1 MKEVVA
7 RRMLLD
13 RIVKWIGLLI
23 NTHTQ
28 GEEKMK
34 KRLLLITL
42 VCALVAACATPTAA
56 PTSAPATAAPAV
68 ATAVPKPTDAPKPT
82 DVPKPK
88 DIVFWTQ
95 FDEKNTDPKS
105 DSVIGNTY
113 LRNTMPAFNKEF
125 AGKWNWVNV
134 QKEAAKMNPELI
146 AAVQAKGDVP
156 DLFQISLDINT
167 FVTNGAAQDLT
178 DWAKAQ
184 SWFKDMDS
192 SALAACTATNGKL
205 YCIPVSVRPQVV
217 YVWKDHF
224 PNGYPKT
231 PAEFLTQAAALKAK
245 GVSALT
251 YFGSTDLDGNGI
263 TRGMTTIMF
272 SFGGRYDDG
281 KGKMLLNT
289 PENIAAIEFMR
300 EVVAKGYVTEAS
312 FAGKFQEEIPF
323 KSGTAGSFTTGMNGY
338 LFLNTLTAPNGKKY
352 AKGNQNDFLD
362 AIASGDAYLA
372 PFSAP
377 AGKTPG
383 CNLASSGL
391 IIPTGAKN
399 LEGARNYIN
408 WIMTPQQ
415 NPNFV
420 LQAVGGFPALKTA
433 LADSQ
438 FQTPYFQQAAK
449 VVAASSCRPWFGTL
463 TKPAVAQPLVMTVLY
478 KLIKEDPKAD
488 IVAALKKAEDQYNAE
503 VK

>member
-1 MKEVVA
+1 
-7 RRMLLD
+7 
-13 RIVKWIGLLI
+13 
-23 NTHTQ
+23 
-28 GEEKMK
+28 MK
-34 KRLLLITL
+34 KRLLLIAL

-56 PTSAPATAAPAV
+56 PATSA
-68 ATAVPKPTDAPKPT
+68 PKPTDAAPATSAPKPT
-82 DVPKPK
+82 DVPAATAVPTPK
-88 DIVFWTQ
+88 NIMFWSQ

-113 LRNTMPAFNKEF
+113 LRNTMPVFNKAF

-134 QKEAAKMNPELI
+134 QKEGSKMNPELI

-178 DWAKAQ
+178 AWAKSQ
-184 SWFKDMDS
+184 SWYKDMDS
-192 SALAACTATNGKL
+192 GALAACTATDGKL

-231 PAEFLTQAAALKAK
+231 PAELLTQAAALKAK
-245 GVSALT
+245 GISALT
-251 YFGSTDLDGNGI
+251 YFGSNDLDGNGI

-272 SFGGRYDDG
+272 SFGGKYDDG

-300 EVVAKGYVTEAS
+300 EMVAKGYVTEDS
-312 FAGKFQEEIPF
+312 YVGKYQEEITF
-323 KSGTAGSFTTGMNGY
+323 KNSTAGSFPTGMNAY

-362 AIASGDAYLA
+362 ALAAGDAYLA
-372 PFSAP
+372 PFPAP
-377 AGKTPG
+377 AGKTPS

-399 LEGARNYIN
+399 SEGAKEYIN
-408 WIMTPQQ
+408 WLMTPAQ

-420 LQAVGGFPALKTA
+420 MQAVGGFPALKTA
-433 LADSQ
+433 LTDQQ

-463 TKPAVAQPLVMTVLY
+463 TKPAVAQPIVMTVLY
-478 KLIKEDPKAD
+478 KLIKQDPKAD

>member
-1 MKEVVA
+1 MTGPNRLIKLMGIA
-7 RRMLLD
+7 LSAML
-13 RIVKWIGLLI
+13 VS
-23 NTHTQ
+23 
-28 GEEKMK
+28 
-34 KRLLLITL
+34 
-42 VCALVAACATPTAA
+42 ACAGAAPAAPTAA
-56 PTSAPATAAPAV
+56 PAPPTAAPQATAAPAK
-68 ATAVPKPTDAPKPT
+68 AK
-82 DVPKPK
+82 DV
-88 DIVFWTQ
+88 VFWSQ
-95 FDEKNTDPKS
+95 FDEKNTDPKN
-105 DSVIGNTY
+105 DARVGNEY
-113 LRNTMPAFNKEF
+113 LRAAMPVFNKAF

-134 QKEAAKMNPELI
+134 QKEGGKMNPELI

-178 DWAKAQ
+178 AWASAQ
-184 SWFKDMDS
+184 GWYKDLDP
-192 SALAACTATNGKL
+192 SALAACTATDGKL

-231 PAEFLTQAAALKAK
+231 PAEMLTQAAALKAK

-300 EVVAKGYVTEAS
+300 EMVSKGYVTESS
-312 FAGKFQEEIPF
+312 FAGKYQEEIAF
-323 KSGTAGSFTTGMNGY
+323 KNGTAGSFTTGMNGY
-338 LFLNTLTAPNGKKY
+338 LFLNTLQAPNGTKY
-352 AKGNQNDFLD
+352 AKGDQNDFLD
-362 AIASGDAYLA
+362 ALAKGDAYLA
-372 PFSAP
+372 PFPAP
-377 AGKTPG
+377 VGKTPG
-383 CNLASSGL
+383 CNLAASGL
-391 IIPTGAKN
+391 IIPVGAKN
-399 LEGARNYIN
+399 LDGAREYIN

-415 NPNFV
+415 NPKFV
-420 LQAVGGFPALKTA
+420 MEAVGGFPALRTSLTDA
-433 LADSQ
+433 S
-438 FQTPYFQQAAK
+438 FQTPYFQQASK
-449 VVAASSCRPWFGTL
+449 VTAASSCRPWFGTL

-488 IVAALKKAEDQYNAE
+488 IAAALTKAQNEYNADI
-503 VK
+503 K